1 MDVQGFCQ
9 KLKQWEMIP
18 FTLCNIKLHRVNGL
32 LLIFKCVL
40 IALHTVGQRLLRA
53 QI

>member
-9 KLKQWEMIP
+9 KLKQWEMIQYN
-18 FTLCNIKLHRVNGL
+18 LMLHRVNGL
-32 LLIFKCVL
+32 LLIFKCML